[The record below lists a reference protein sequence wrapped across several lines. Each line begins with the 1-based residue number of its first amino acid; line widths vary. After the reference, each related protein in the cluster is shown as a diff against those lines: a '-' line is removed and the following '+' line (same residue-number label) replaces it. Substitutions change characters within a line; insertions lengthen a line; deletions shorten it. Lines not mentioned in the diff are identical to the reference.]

1 MTAFFGDISTNIVIG
16 PLQSV
21 RRNAADLQFEAFN
34 TLTDASISSILN
46 NQNRY
51 LIVDTISTDTSLSSL
66 NHFRILVSNL
76 TSIGLPTAYGISGTD
91 YNVVRVGTSNVTIN
105 PTTPETISGD
115 SNLVLT
121 NQWDSVVIVSD
132 GSNWVRCS

>member
-91 YNVVRVGTSNVTIN
+91 YNVVRVGTSN
-105 PTTPETISGD
+105 ETISGD